1 MMVRRAVGLAT
12 DAAGADV
19 PTAPLRRGPVTT
31 PRAFGT
37 SLPDRA
43 VDDDGELEDLDALG
57 ESGEPESAEATA
69 VATAEPVPAT
79 TPAIATPRHTC
90 LIVVTSSPPI
100 RCQLL
105 HSRVTD

>member
-1 MMVRRAVGLAT
+1 MVRRAVGLAT

-19 PTAPLRRGPVTT
+19 LTAPLRRGPVTT
-31 PRAFGT
+31 PPGFGAG
-37 SLPDRA
+37 LPDLA
-43 VDDDGELEDLDALG
+43 VDEDVELDDLDASG

-90 LIVVTSSPPI
+90 LIVVTSSSPI
-100 RCQLL
+100 YCQLL
-105 HSRVTD
+105 HSCVTD